1 MIRTMVAA
9 ALIASAALSAAATP
23 APATTV
29 TNPMIWADVPDPD
42 VIRVGDD
49 FYMVSTTMHLMPGC
63 PVMKSRDLAN
73 WEIIGYVFDRIEDTP
88 RYSLLEGTAYGRG
101 QWATSLRYHDG
112 RFYVLFSA
120 NDEPHRSHI
129 FSATDPAGPWTLVSR
144 PEHFHDSSFLFD
156 DDGRVYVYSGS
167 GTIRVREMLP
177 DLSGVK
183 PGGVDTIVVRQDE
196 EDSGLLEGS
205 RAIKHNGKYY
215 LLAISWPQGKP
226 RRQLCYR
233 ADNIEGPYEKKE
245 ILRSTFGGFSYVGQ
259 GTIVDGPDGS
269 WWGIIFQDRGGV
281 GRVLTLE
288 PCTWTD
294 GWPMLGDSEGRV
306 PDSVA
311 TPYPAGA
318 PSNLICSDTFDAAT
332 LAPCWQW
339 NHNPT
344 DSAWSLTER
353 PGALRLHTSRV
364 VDNLF
369 DAPNTISQRMS
380 GPACSATATLDISG
394 MSDGDVAGFSAF
406 NGDAGV
412 LAIVRENGKN
422 MLVMQEQNVA
432 LDDNDKR
439 VTDVAVAEHARVP
452 LTSSIVQLR
461 IDADFRPGKD
471 IATFFYSTDGNSWHR
486 IGPDFVM
493 RFDYRRLFMGTR
505 FAIFNYAT
513 NAAGGYIDIENFDF
527 KQL

>member
-1 MIRTMVAA
+1 MKLKTLAAA
-9 ALIASAALSAAATP
+9 ALLACAALAGRAA
-23 APATTV
+23 TV

-49 FYMVSTTMHLMPGC
+49 FYLVSTTMHLMPGC
-63 PVMKSRDLAN
+63 PIMKSRDLAN
-73 WEIIGYVFDRIEDTP
+73 WEIIGYVFDRIDDTP
-88 RYSLLEGTAYGRG
+88 RYDLLEGTAYGRG

-120 NDEPHRSHI
+120 NDEPHRSFI
-129 FSATDPAGPWTLVSR
+129 YTATDPAGPWTLVSR

-183 PGGVDTIVVRQDE
+183 PGGVDTVVVRQDD

-215 LLAISWPQGKP
+215 LLAISWPGGKP

-233 ADNIEGPYEKKE
+233 ADRIEGPYEKKE

-259 GTIVDGPDGS
+259 GTIVDGPDGN
-269 WWGIIFQDRGGV
+269 WWGVIFQDRDGV

-294 GWPMLGDSEGRV
+294 GWPMLGDADGRV
-306 PDSVA
+306 PDTVV
-311 TPYPAGA
+311 TPYPASGK
-318 PSNLICSDTFDAAT
+318 SNLIGSDTFDADT
-332 LAPCWQW
+332 LAYCWEW
-339 NHNPT
+339 NHNPI

-369 DAPNTISQRMS
+369 NAPNTISQRMA
-380 GPACSATATLDISG
+380 GPACSATVCIDISA
-394 MSDGDVAGFSAF
+394 MHDGDVAGFSAF
-406 NGDAGV
+406 NGDSGV
-412 LAIVRENGKN
+412 LAIERTNGHYE
-422 MLVMQEQNVA
+422 LAMQEQSVSLA
-432 LDDNDKR
+432 DDNKL
-439 VTDVAVAEHARVP
+439 VTGVAVTEHTRLP
-452 LTSSIVQLR
+452 LDATKVYLR
-461 IDADFRPGKD
+461 IDADFRPGTD
-471 IATFFYSTDGNSWHR
+471 IARFFFSTDGTAWHR
-486 IGPDFVM
+486 IGPDFKM

-505 FAIFNYAT
+505 FAIFNYARR
-513 NAAGGYIDIENFDF
+513 AAGGHIDVESFDYT
-527 KQL
+527 QL